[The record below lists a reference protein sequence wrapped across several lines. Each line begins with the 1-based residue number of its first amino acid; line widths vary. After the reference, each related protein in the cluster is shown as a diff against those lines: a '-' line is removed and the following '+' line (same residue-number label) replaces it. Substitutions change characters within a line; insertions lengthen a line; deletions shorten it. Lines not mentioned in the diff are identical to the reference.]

1 MPSVLALGRQK
12 QANLYEFK
20 DSLIFIMSSRTRQ
33 NYIVKSC
40 LKKVYLYLY
49 IRN

>member
-20 DSLIFIMSSRTRQ
+20 ASLAYILSSRTAR
-33 NYIVKSC
+33 I
-40 LKKVYLYLY
+40 L
-49 IRN
+49 